1 MRNLILNSSNIVAG
15 TNNSKFEYV
24 FPAGSVNITNTQS
37 LALVNL
43 TMYYSTPNITATY
56 KNNSFNYIW
65 VDGTTNAVVFPD
77 GFYDIVAI
85 QNYFQFVML
94 QNGHYLTDSLG
105 KLIFFL
111 TLTANPTK
119 YAIEMNCFFMS
130 QTLATASGWVLPAG
144 VTWVIPTNNIVP
156 MFNILQNNFQQII
169 GFDYGYYPQ
178 GTPPYLPAPITTSG
192 ANAPPAQTQAPAYT
206 STQTYLSAFT
216 PQITPLSSYI
226 LTCSLIN
233 NNYAIPN
240 NLLTSFQPTGVYG
253 EQFSYTPTQLLFI
266 GCSAGQYDRFSFTIT
281 DQNNLP
287 VTILDPNIVILL
299 AISDPNETT
308 STLKG

>member
-24 FPAGSVNITNTQS
+24 FPAGAVNLVNTQS
-37 LALVNL
+37 VALVNL

-56 KNNSFNYIW
+56 QNNTFKYVW
-65 VDGTTNAVVFPD
+65 VDGTVNTVLFPD

-105 KLIFFL
+105 KIIFFM
-111 TLTANPTK
+111 TLTANATA
-119 YAIEMNCFFMS
+119 YAIEMNCFVMS
-130 QTLATASGWVLPAG
+130 QTLATASGWTLPAG
-144 VTWVIPTNNIVP
+144 STWVIPVNDIVP
-156 MFNILQNNFQQII
+156 MVQILNNNFQQII
-169 GFDYGYYPQ
+169 GFKYGYYPQ
-178 GTPPYLPAPITTSG
+178 GTPPYLPAVIDTT
-192 ANAPPAQTQAPAYT
+192 APNTPPNQTQNPSYT
-206 STQTYLSAFT
+206 TTQTYLSSFT

-233 NNYAIPN
+233 NNYSIPN
-240 NLLTSFQPTGVYG
+240 TLLTSFQPTGVYG
-253 EQFSYTPTQLLFI
+253 SQFSYTPTQLVFI
-266 GCSAGQYDRFSFTIT
+266 GCQAGQYDRFSFTIT

-287 VTILDPNIVILL
+287 VVILDPNIVILI
-299 AISDPNETT
+299 AISDPTEATT
-308 STLKG
+308 LIK